1 MSSMTDKGFKN
12 RAYCITINNY
22 SEDEWKTCLDI
33 DAEFSVFAPEI
44 GDAGTPHIQGYVY
57 FKNPRAFTSMKRLLP
72 RANLISPPKGT
83 PSQNLDYIQ
92 GPYEKDDKRK
102 PFNPDAVVKG
112 ECPQQGTRSDL
123 AVVKEVLADTGKMRD
138 VVLVATSYQS
148 IRHAEVILKYH
159 ETPRTWKPKVEWFYG
174 STGTGKSKTAYEI
187 LGEDTYTCMST
198 AKWFEGYDAH
208 ENVLIDDMRKD
219 FCKFHEL
226 LRLLD
231 RYALRVEGK
240 GGSRQFLAKHIIIT
254 SCYHPSAMFDTRED
268 VQQLIRRI
276 DNIRQFLTPD
286 EILDPAGL

>member
-1 MSSMTDKGFKN
+1 MLDKGFKN
-12 RAYCITINNY
+12 RAYCICINNY
-22 SEDEWKTCLDI
+22 SEEEWKTCLEL
-33 DAEFSVFAPEI
+33 DAEFSVFAKEI
-44 GDAGTPHIQGYVY
+44 GEECGTPHIQGYAY
-57 FKNPRAFTSMKRLLP
+57 FKSAIAFTTMKRLFP
-72 RANLISPPKGT
+72 RANFKSPPKGT
-83 PSQNLDYIQ
+83 PQQNLTYIE
-92 GPYEKDDKRK
+92 GPYDDGEGKIK
-102 PFNPDAVVKG
+102 PYNPDAVIQG
-112 ECPQQGTRSDL
+112 ECPRQGTRSDL
-123 AVVKEVLADTGKMRD
+123 SVVKEILADTGKMRD
-138 VVLVATSYQS
+138 VVLAATSYQS

-159 ETPRTWKPKVEWFYG
+159 ETPRTWKPVVEWFYG

-187 LGEDTYTCMST
+187 LGDDTYTCMST

-268 VQQLIRRI
+268 VHQLIRRI
-276 DNIRQFLTPD
+276 DNIREFQTNE
-286 EILDPAGL
+286 EILHPSGY